1 MPRETFASELHDLEM
16 QLAGMADAVDQAIGS
31 ALRALVDRD
40 RALAEQVI
48 AGDLEINQREREIVE
63 RCLVLIATQQ
73 PMAGDLR
80 VILSVYSI
88 ASELERMGDHAE
100 GVANIS
106 LRLMEE
112 PLLKPLIDIPRMA
125 ETAREMLK
133 EQMQAF
139 LQRDVERARRASSLD
154 DLVDNLYDQ
163 VYREL
168 LVYMMQDPST
178 IRRATLLLWV
188 AHNLERIADRT
199 TNIGE
204 RVLFLVT
211 GRVEELNPT
220 PKKHER

>member
-16 QLAGMADAVDQAIGS
+16 QLAGMADAVDQAIGN

-125 ETAREMLK
+125 ET
-133 EQMQAF
+133 
-139 LQRDVERARRASSLD
+139 S
-154 DLVDNLYDQ
+154 
-163 VYREL
+163 
-168 LVYMMQDPST
+168 
-178 IRRATLLLWV
+178 
-188 AHNLERIADRT
+188 
-199 TNIGE
+199 
-204 RVLFLVT
+204 
-211 GRVEELNPT
+211 
-220 PKKHER
+220 